1 MLKLSLLIRYE
12 KGIGMKKILM
22 TALLGLSSATSATA
36 GTVVY
41 ANTCCD
47 IPTAQYVVSSP
58 VVSIPVVSTPTYVVS
73 TPRVVVSQPT
83 VITSSP
89 VIYSNSATYCNQ
101 PASVTYYSY

>member
-1 MLKLSLLIRYE
+1 
-12 KGIGMKKILM
+12 MKKILL

-41 ANTCCD
+41 ANSCCE
-47 IPTAQYVVSSP
+47 IPTAQYVVTSP
-58 VVSIPVVSTPTYVVS
+58 VVTIPVVSTPSYVVS

-89 VIYSNSATYCNQ
+89 SVIYSSGTYCNQ